1 MLRSIAPSSWSAGD
15 PRGHRHL
22 LLPFSRMTTVRCPWA
37 EPERQHEYHDTEWGV
52 PSHDDRHLFEM
63 LILEGAQ
70 AGLSWATI
78 LARRET
84 YRAAYGR
91 FDPAA
96 VARYDAR
103 KQARLLADPGI
114 IRNRLKVEASV
125 LNARA
130 FLAVQAEFGSFDR
143 YLWNFVGGRP
153 KVNRWTESSQVPT
166 RTAES
171 DALSAD
177 LKRRGFKFVGTTI
190 CYAFMQATGLVN
202 DHLVSCP
209 RHAACAQLR

>member
-1 MLRSIAPSSWSAGD
+1 MPASHPSSVLRSPSSV
-15 PRGHRHL
+15 R
-22 LLPFSRMTTVRCPWA
+22 RCPWA
-37 EPERQHEYHDTEWGV
+37 EAELQHDYHDTEWGV

-84 YRAAYGR
+84 YREAYGN
-91 FDPAA
+91 FDAA
-96 VARYDAR
+96 VIARYDER
-103 KQARLLADPGI
+103 QKARLLADPGI

-143 YLWNFVGGRP
+143 YLWGFVGGRP
-153 KVNRWTESSQVPT
+153 IVNRWTASSQVPA
-166 RTAES
+166 RTKES

-177 LKRRGFKFVGTTI
+177 LKKRGFKFVGTTI
-190 CYAFMQATGLVN
+190 CYAYMQATGMVN

-209 RHAACAQLR
+209 RHKACAKLK

>member
-1 MLRSIAPSSWSAGD
+1 MPASPSSVSPAPSSA
-15 PRGHRHL
+15 R
-22 LLPFSRMTTVRCPWA
+22 RCPWA
-37 EPERQHEYHDTEWGV
+37 AAELQHEYHDTEWGV

-78 LARRET
+78 LARRDT
-84 YRAAYGR
+84 YRAAYGG

-114 IRNRLKVEASV
+114 IRNRLKIEAAV
-125 LNARA
+125 LNAHA

-143 YLWNFVGGRP
+143 YLWAFVGGRP
-153 KVNRWTESSQVPT
+153 RVNRWTDGAQVPA
-166 RTAES
+166 RSAES

-209 RHAACAQLR
+209 RHQACAKLR